1 MLPAPAKP
9 SRSQPEPIANAWP
22 GPREKPIAARNPKL
36 GKSSG
41 SSVPISAKV
50 SSRPAS
56 PCRVICD
63 RITAAEPVIALAR
76 RRVVERRPSAMI
88 ARLSRW

>member
-1 MLPAPAKP
+1 M
-9 SRSQPEPIANAWP
+9 
-22 GPREKPIAARNPKL
+22 AARKPKL
-36 GKSSG
+36 GKSPG
-41 SSVPISAKV
+41 SSVAISANV

-63 RITAAEPVIALAR
+63 RITTADPVIALAR